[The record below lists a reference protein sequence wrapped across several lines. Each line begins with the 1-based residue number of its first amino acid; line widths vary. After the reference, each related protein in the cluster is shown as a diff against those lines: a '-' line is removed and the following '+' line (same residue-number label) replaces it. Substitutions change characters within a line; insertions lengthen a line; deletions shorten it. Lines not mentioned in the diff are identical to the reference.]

1 VVRSVP
7 ENKAGL
13 WLSKLSTPGDSEE
26 MQHAQVLTA
35 RPSPGGDVGA
45 QPGPVRVCCGS
56 AAREL
61 LVSPRDRERS
71 MWAWLRVMRRGHGM
85 QGVEGCKRCSEL
97 QRMQGVQ
104 QAARGAAGCK
114 GCKGCSGVQKGAR
127 GTGDLR
133 GPLSWADGCSRGSAL
148 LCPHSRHASRAQ
160 LQATLPSPKDI
171 LRVSRR
177 PRGTKPRS
185 HRGDCC
191 SSPADKAPAQPRAP
205 ARSPSPC
212 AALRGERGQPPAAA
226 EADHVAANEIQT
238 LAER

>member
-1 VVRSVP
+1 MVRSVP

-35 RPSPGGDVGA
+35 RPSPGGDAGA

-104 QAARGAAGCK
+104 QAARGARDAAGCRRVQ
-114 GCKGCSGVQKGAR
+114 GVRVTCEALSRGLTAAPGGQPCCAPTAATLAGHSFRPRSLPLRTFSGSPGAPGGPSPGPTEATAAPR
-127 GTGDLR
+127 PQTR
-133 GPLSWADGCSRGSAL
+133 RPLSPAPRPAA
-148 LCPHSRHASRAQ
+148 PHPAQ
-160 LQATLPSPKDI
+160 LCGASVASP
-171 LRVSRR
+171 
-177 PRGTKPRS
+177 PQ
-185 HRGDCC
+185 
-191 SSPADKAPAQPRAP
+191 QPRPIMWLLMKSRPWQSDDIA
-205 ARSPSPC
+205 
-212 AALRGERGQPPAAA
+212 Q
-226 EADHVAANEIQT
+226 
-238 LAER
+238 